1 MFTKQR
7 AFAVDSD
14 ALTLEY
20 LPGPW
25 LTKIFLISSIF
36 KSFLCKKSKISIES
50 LSKFSLLLVN
60 SMLYDLILL
69 MIKKTILSVVASI
82 IKLFIFIFLLNTNVK
97 ADNIKSYAND
107 KGIVSIMYH
116 RFNESKYPSTNINMD
131 VFIKH
136 IDEINKAGINFINP
150 EDFKNNFSKY
160 KNEKKIL
167 LTIDDAFSSFYKY
180 AWPFLKKNKIPFILF
195 VSTEPVGR
203 PGYMNWEQIKEVAN
217 GEFAYLGNHSHSHEY
232 LIEYK
237 FKDFKK
243 DIDKSVKI
251 FKEKIGYNPI
261 FFSYPF
267 GEYSLDQKK
276 YISNKFEFAFGQH
289 SGVIDLNK
297 DKYELPR
304 FPINEKYGDLER
316 FKFIINLLPFQYKKV
331 FPEEKMID
339 NNNPPQ
345 MKVEFFKE
353 QKIENINC
361 FSNEGAGWD
370 NSKIVIKE
378 NILKIIFRDKFN
390 SRRGRV
396 NCSIKDI
403 EGWRWF
409 GIQFVL
415 KNIKEN

>member
-1 MFTKQR
+1 MKILLILDKSILF
-7 AFAVDSD
+7 
-14 ALTLEY
+14 
-20 LPGPW
+20 W
-25 LTKIFLISSIF
+25 LRN
-36 KSFLCKKSKISIES
+36 SKIKFTR
-50 LSKFSLLLVN
+50 LSKFSLQL
-60 SMLYDLILL
+60 SCLILYSL
-69 MIKKTILSVVASI
+69 SLDMIFKNIFSPAASI
-82 IKLFIFIFLLNTNVK
+82 IKLFIVFFIQFEIAYSDEPYNKFFSNE
-97 ADNIKSYAND
+97 

-116 RFNESKYPSTNINMD
+116 RFNESKYPSTNIQMNIFKQHISNIRGAGYKFLNPDLLKD
-131 VFIKH
+131 VF
-136 IDEINKAGINFINP
+136 
-150 EDFKNNFSKY
+150 FKEKL
-160 KNEKKIL
+160 EKKFL
-167 LTIDDAFSSFYKY
+167 LTIDDGYESFYEH
-180 AWPFLKKNKIPFILF
+180 AWPFLKDNQIPFLIF
-195 VSTEPVGR
+195 ISTEAVGKN
-203 PGYMNWEQIKEVAN
+203 GYMNWKQIKEIEKYNFVSI
-217 GEFAYLGNHSHSHEY
+217 GNHSHSHDY
-232 LIEYK
+232 LVN
-237 FKDFKK
+237 FSFDDFKK
-243 DIDKSVKI
+243 DIRKSIKI
-251 FKEKIGYNPI
+251 FENNLGYNPI

-267 GEYSLDQKK
+267 GEWNSIQKQF
-276 YISNKFEFAFGQH
+276 ISDNFDFAFGQH

-297 DKYELPR
+297 DQYELPR

-378 NILKIIFRDKFN
+378 NILKIIFRDKFT

-415 KNIKEN
+415 KDIKEN

>member
-1 MFTKQR
+1 
-7 AFAVDSD
+7 
-14 ALTLEY
+14 
-20 LPGPW
+20 
-25 LTKIFLISSIF
+25 
-36 KSFLCKKSKISIES
+36 
-50 LSKFSLLLVN
+50 
-60 SMLYDLILL
+60 
-69 MIKKTILSVVASI
+69 
-82 IKLFIFIFLLNTNVK
+82 
-97 ADNIKSYAND
+97 
-107 KGIVSIMYH
+107 MYH
-116 RFNESKYPSTNINMD
+116 RFNESKYPSTNIQMNIFKQHISNIRGAGYKFLNPDLLKD
-131 VFIKH
+131 VF
-136 IDEINKAGINFINP
+136 
-150 EDFKNNFSKY
+150 FKEKL
-160 KNEKKIL
+160 EKKFL
-167 LTIDDAFSSFYKY
+167 LTIDDGYESFYEH
-180 AWPFLKKNKIPFILF
+180 AWPFLKDNQIPFLIF
-195 VSTEPVGR
+195 ISTEAVGKN
-203 PGYMNWEQIKEVAN
+203 GYMNWKQIKEIEKYNFVSI
-217 GEFAYLGNHSHSHEY
+217 GNHSHSHDY
-232 LIEYK
+232 LVN
-237 FKDFKK
+237 FSFDDFKK
-243 DIDKSVKI
+243 DIRKSIKI
-251 FKEKIGYNPI
+251 FENNLGYNPI

-267 GEYSLDQKK
+267 GEWNSIQKQF
-276 YISNKFEFAFGQH
+276 ISDNFDFAFGQH

-297 DKYELPR
+297 DQYELPR

-415 KNIKEN
+415 KDIKEN